1 MFAATAPAYSF
12 VNTQGVAEALL
23 VTTTP
28 TFNSSILITVPECY
42 FQLIHMHA
50 FETETL
56 TYFYS
61 AHRESMYN
69 FPGFYTFKKP
79 VRFFLFFFLKSFLSL
94 KQIQYVLL
102 FSRIKSHTILF
113 TFLELLFSL
122 NRNAVIVA

>member
-79 VRFFLFFFLKSFLSL
+79 VRFFLFF
-94 KQIQYVLL
+94 
-102 FSRIKSHTILF
+102 SRIILIPETNSVCVTVF
-113 TFLELLFSL
+113 KDKKPHYLIYLSRIIILLE
-122 NRNAVIVA
+122 